1 MITKKGRQKNLK
13 REYIEATY
21 SILCESGF
29 DGFTIRNVSERIGCS
44 SAALYKHFSDANHL
58 LSLASVRY
66 LRKYSEDIAY
76 YSRTVSDYLEM
87 NLLLWERFAC
97 YSFENLPIFENL
109 FFGNNTAKIQ
119 EIVLEY
125 YAVFP
130 EELAQ
135 LSGYFSL
142 IMQSSN
148 LRERDFIVLKRAAD
162 EGRITLES
170 ADYLSR
176 TDVYIFRGMLS
187 AYRDCWDQQGVAEK
201 ATSEFMELIR
211 HNYRLHILEK

>member
-1 MITKKGRQKNLK
+1 MITKKSRQKNLK
-13 REYIEATY
+13 RDYIEATY
-21 SILCESGF
+21 EILRESGME
-29 DGFTIRNVSERIGCS
+29 GFTIRSVAERVGCS
-44 SAALYKHFSDANHL
+44 SAALYKHFTDANHL

-66 LRKYSEDIAY
+66 LRKYSEDTAHI
-76 YSRTVSDYLEM
+76 SQTESDYLKM
-87 NLLLWERFAC
+87 NLLLWERFVY

-109 FFGNNTAKIQ
+109 FFGKNTAKIQ

-125 YAVFP
+125 YAEFP

-148 LRERDFIVLKRAAD
+148 LRERDFIMLKQAAD

-170 ADYLSR
+170 ADYLSK
-176 TDVYIFRGMLS
+176 TDVYIYRGMLA
-187 AYRDCWDQQGVAEK
+187 AYRDCWNQPGMVQK
-201 ATSEFMELIR
+201 ATREYMDLIC
-211 HNYRLHILEK
+211 HNYQLHTID